1 MGIRDE
7 VDRAKAAKAR
17 EEELNAAWAQSDF
30 EKSSPRLGPPPPAWE
45 GFVRESLGL
54 LRFDVDVVVGT
65 APDGSTRIDPPT
77 PRLVIEPKL
86 FGGKRT
92 RSVTPKATH
101 KAACVLV
108 GPQGKDSPNCI
119 VWVLRDGRIALRGDL
134 SFFEREG
141 TAETVRAAFVAKL
154 ASY

>member
-45 GFVRESLGL
+45 GFVRESL
-54 LRFDVDVVVGT
+54 GT